1 MFLITTMTKDILK
14 SVGRFSQDDINLFE
28 KKLESKCFKKNE
40 ILLNEGEI
48 CSSVF
53 YIIKGSAYQF
63 SNEDIDENII
73 GLHIDRDWCLNYSSF
88 INQKPS
94 NAIIKAYTD
103 LEVIELTR
111 TSIHEL
117 ISLSTSFFQLG
128 KVLEDTRIQYF
139 DNANT
144 ALQKHSHLFLSKSE
158 LFQRFP
164 LKMIASYLKIA
175 PETLSR
181 IRGKK

>member
-1 MFLITTMTKDILK
+1 MTSAKNILTGI
-14 SVGRFSQDDINLFE
+14 GRFSEKEIALFE
-28 KKLESKCFKKNE
+28 NEISPKLFKKNE
-40 ILLNEGEI
+40 VLLREGEI

-53 YIIKGSAYQF
+53 YIIKGAAYQF
-63 SNEDIDENII
+63 VYEDIDENII

-88 INQKPS
+88 IKQKPS
-94 NAIIKAYTD
+94 GAVIKAYTD
-103 LEVIELTR
+103 LEVIELTT
-111 TSIHEL
+111 TSIHKL
-117 ISLSTSFFQLG
+117 ISISPSFFQLG
-128 KVLEDTRIQYF
+128 KVLEDTRIRFF

-144 ALQKHSHLFLSKSE
+144 ALQKHNHLFLSKSE

-181 IRGKK
+181 IRNVK

>member
-1 MFLITTMTKDILK
+1 MTSAKNILTAI
-14 SVGRFSQDDINLFE
+14 GRFSENEIALFE
-28 KKLESKCFKKNE
+28 NEISPKLFKKNE
-40 ILLNEGEI
+40 VLLREGEI

-53 YIIKGSAYQF
+53 YIIKGAAYQF
-63 SNEDIDENII
+63 VYEDIDENII

-88 INQKPS
+88 IKQKPS
-94 NAIIKAYTD
+94 SAVIKAYTD
-103 LEVIELTR
+103 LEVIELTT
-111 TSIHEL
+111 TSIHKL
-117 ISLSTSFFQLG
+117 ISISPSFFQLG
-128 KVLEDTRIQYF
+128 KVLEDTRIRFF

-144 ALQKHSHLFLSKSE
+144 ALQKHNHLFLSKSE

-181 IRGKK
+181 IRNVK

>member
-1 MFLITTMTKDILK
+1 MNPAITILQEI
-14 SVGRFSQDDINLFE
+14 GRFSAKEIALFE
-28 KKLESKCFKKNE
+28 NEMIPKFFRKDE

-53 YIIKGSAYQF
+53 YIIKGAAYQF
-63 SNEDIDENII
+63 VYDDIDENII

-94 NAIIKAYTD
+94 NAIIKAYSD
-103 LEVIELTR
+103 LEVIELT
-111 TSIHEL
+111 TSTIHEL
-117 ISLSTSFFQLG
+117 ISLSPSFFQLA
-128 KVLEDTRIQYF
+128 KVLEDTRIRYF

-144 ALQKHSHLFLSKSE
+144 ALQKHNHLFLSKSA

-181 IRGKK
+181 IRSIK